1 MVIQQKLA
9 GSAAFGT
16 ISDNDNRCA
25 MWQNIILWKTTDPP
39 QVTIA
44 QW

>member
-16 ISDNDNRCA
+16 ISDNNRCA
-25 MWQNIILWKTTDPP
+25 MWQNILWKTTDPP
-39 QVTIA
+39 QVTIV